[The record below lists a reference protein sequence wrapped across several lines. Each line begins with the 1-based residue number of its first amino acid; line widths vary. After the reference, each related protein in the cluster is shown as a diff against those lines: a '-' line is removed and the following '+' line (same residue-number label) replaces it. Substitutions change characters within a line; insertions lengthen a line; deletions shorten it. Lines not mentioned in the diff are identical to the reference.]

1 MSDSRSGNMEK
12 LTGRLQRDFPFL
24 DWRASQSLRNL
35 GSAANDY
42 QFGWRDGPA
51 VELYPRAKQK
61 S

>member
-1 MSDSRSGNMEK
+1 MEK